1 MAGKLTEGSGKVLI
15 ASADNVLVKAC
26 SDALEIAYSIIRC
39 TDATAAMES
48 IGKTCPELVLI
59 DPLLFPEGLAAS
71 VTEILGLSASTR
83 IIIIEGKSGRMV
95 DQVMLFKSGTHGF
108 CADMINPALLLKAV
122 RTVCSGEIWV
132 PRKLI
137 SQLISELAKAVESGN
152 HQIDPLISKTMESL
166 TPRELEVARMV
177 HLGGNNKM
185 IARELDISERTVKA
199 HLSAIFRKLDIE
211 NRLHLA
217 LYFNKIT

>member
-1 MAGKLTEGSGKVLI
+1 MTGKETEDSGEILI
-15 ASADNVLVKAC
+15 ASADDVLAKAC
-26 SDALEIAYSIIRC
+26 SDALARAYSVIRC
-39 TDATAAMES
+39 TDGAAAMET
-48 IGKTCPELVLI
+48 IGQTCPDLVLL
-59 DPLLFPEGLAAS
+59 DPLLFPEDPAAS
-71 VTEILGLSASTR
+71 ITEILGLSANTR
-83 IIIIEGKSGRMV
+83 VIVIEGKTGRKV
-95 DQVMLFKSGTHGF
+95 DQVMLFKAGTHGF
-108 CADMINPALLLKAV
+108 CADTIKAAMLLKAV
-122 RTVCSGEIWV
+122 RTVSNGEIWV

-152 HQIDPLISKTMESL
+152 PPIDPLISKTMESL

-217 LYFNKIT
+217 LFFNKIT